1 MWYFFFFQAE
11 DGIRDFCLSR
21 GLGDVYK
28 RQGYGAYVPLSN
40 LYSSPVVTDV
50 TVMVAVGT
58 AHVGS
63 VALAVTLGA
72 PGAAATVT
80 SVDASQP
87 AAFFTHTLCKPLLIT
102 IRPPPK
108 STQDRSSTASD
119 VYKRQDVTV
128 MV

>member
-63 VALAVTLGA
+63 VALAFTLGA
-72 PGAAATVT
+72 PGASFTVT
-80 SVDASQP
+80 SVEDSQP
-87 AAFFTHTLCKPLLIT
+87 DAFFTHTLCGPALTEVKP
-102 IRPPPK
+102 P
-108 STQDRSSTASD
+108 
-119 VYKRQDVTV
+119 
-128 MV
+128 